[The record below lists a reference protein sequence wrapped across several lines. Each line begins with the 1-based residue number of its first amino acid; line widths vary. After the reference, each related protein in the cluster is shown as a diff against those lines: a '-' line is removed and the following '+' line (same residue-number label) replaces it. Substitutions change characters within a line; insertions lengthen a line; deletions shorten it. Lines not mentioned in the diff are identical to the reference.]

1 MIKAPNWAPN
11 AVPTLKGWMDPNTG
25 ELLACRRFKQEEIRE
40 FYGYEE
46 QETTVTPELSTPREI
61 ESNED
66 LSQPLEDLYPTKDAL
81 SQYASRVHGIHID
94 KRKSYDNMMKE
105 LLEFINE

>member
-46 QETTVTPELSTPREI
+46 QETTVTPELSTPREPAPQPELKT
-61 ESNED
+61 ES
-66 LSQPLEDLYPTKDAL
+66 LEERYPTKDSLAE
-81 SQYASRVHGIHID
+81 YAMRVHGVFID
-94 KRKSYDNMMKE
+94 KRKSYENMMESLKE
-105 LLEFINE
+105 QIQ